1 MFFGRVIMSIRHYTV
16 ATVLALVCAAASAQ
30 ELTSHDA
37 AVETSTASVLLPGT
51 VGGTTLVRGC
61 IGCKPVAL
69 TLDATTRFFVGKQQV
84 SQADFN
90 KFIGDGKPHSM
101 TITYN
106 QQQRTMTRVSVRG
119 TVQNAGRRK

>member
-1 MFFGRVIMSIRHYTV
+1 MFFGRVIMSIRHYAL
-16 ATVLALVCAAASAQ
+16 ATVLALACTTASAQ
-30 ELTSHDA
+30 ELKSPDA
-37 AVETSTASVLLPGT
+37 AIETSTSSVLLPGT

-61 IGCKPVAL
+61 VSCKPVTL

-90 KFIGDGKPHSM
+90 KLIGDGKPHSM

-106 QQQRTMTRVSVRG
+106 QQARTMTRVSVRG
-119 TVQNAGRRK
+119 PIQNARARK